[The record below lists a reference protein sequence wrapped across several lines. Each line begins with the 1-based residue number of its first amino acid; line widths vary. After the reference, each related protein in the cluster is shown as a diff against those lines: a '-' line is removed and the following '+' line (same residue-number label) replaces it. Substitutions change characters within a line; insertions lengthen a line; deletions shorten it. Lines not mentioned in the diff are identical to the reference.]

1 MLGNRLQWQCSEA
14 LNAITCGNILPDDTY
29 IKRQENGQP
38 IIRFSSSKPI
48 LKLRISRSVM
58 IIMPEHYA
66 IVETD

>member
-29 IKRQENGQP
+29 IKRQENGQL
-38 IIRFSSSKPI
+38 IIMPSSKPI